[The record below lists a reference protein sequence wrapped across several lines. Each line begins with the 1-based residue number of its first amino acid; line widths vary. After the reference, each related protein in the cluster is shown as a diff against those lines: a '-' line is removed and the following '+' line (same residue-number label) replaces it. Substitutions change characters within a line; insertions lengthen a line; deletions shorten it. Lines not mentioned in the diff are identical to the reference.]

1 MQIIAKCDDLDEL
14 YEYYMYNYYYI
25 IKYQLKFNFFS
36 IIFVVRSKGRVGN
49 QYGLSIFLLGGLVC
63 GITSLTISIV
73 CVRLVLNRRRNK
85 ETSKPIPANLPVRTD
100 SLLPAENGY
109 VVARVYPETRS
120 STFLS
125 CTQFGDVVYHHNFV
139 FKNSP

>member
-1 MQIIAKCDDLDEL
+1 MCA
-14 YEYYMYNYYYI
+14 
-25 IKYQLKFNFFS
+25 
-36 IIFVVRSKGRVGN
+36 
-49 QYGLSIFLLGGLVC
+49 
-63 GITSLTISIV
+63 ITSLTISIV
-73 CVRLVLNRRRNK
+73 CVRLLLNRRRNK

-109 VVARVYPETRS
+109 VVARVYPETRQ

>member
-1 MQIIAKCDDLDEL
+1 MNIIIT
-14 YEYYMYNYYYI
+14 I
-25 IKYQLKFNFFS
+25 ILLNVRGQLKFKFFS
-36 IIFVVRSKGRVGN
+36 IIFVVRSKGSVGN

-63 GITSLTISIV
+63 GITSLTVSIV
-73 CVRLVLNRRRNK
+73 CVRLLLNRRRNK